1 MNKNQRMWIKA
12 GIGGVVA
19 IGVIATMVALGSRT
33 PSEERVPQNTQVI
46 FNTLAPTATP
56 TASATPAPTKE
67 PVAVVT
73 PRVTPTLMPIIT
85 PTPTIKVVTVAPATP
100 TVTPPSLQIGFTG
113 SNEVRALQKRLK
125 ELGWYKGSVDGD
137 FGPATQEAVKA
148 FQKANGLKVD
158 GKAGTKTLEK
168 LRSSK
173 AVSKKEYTAKT
184 TSSSSKSTV
193 KTTAK
198 QTAKPTATPNLSKD
212 YYLETGS
219 SGKKVRTLQSRLI
232 ELGYLSGK
240 VTGEYDAATRAAV
253 LAFQKSYKELW
264 DDGVAGP
271 QTLKL
276 LYSKNA
282 RKSSSVAASIGETL
296 QLGST
301 GSAVR
306 SLQKRLKELGY
317 FSSSIDGDY
326 GDLTE
331 NAVKLFQEQNG
342 LKVDGK
348 AGSATLDKLYS
359 NTAEKFKDKE

>member
-1 MNKNQRMWIKA
+1 MTKNKATWIKA
-12 GIGGVVA
+12 GIGGA
-19 IGVIATMVALGSRT
+19 VALGIVAVMIAIGSQA
-33 PSEERVPQNTQVI
+33 PGGEQVPQNTQVI

-56 TASATPAPTKE
+56 IASPTPVPTKKPVVTAKPQATPTLM
-67 PVAVVT
+67 AVVT
-73 PRVTPTLMPIIT
+73 PTPTMRI
-85 PTPTIKVVTVAPATP
+85 VTVAPATP
-100 TVTPPSLQIGFTG
+100 TVTPPSLQFGFTG
-113 SNEVRALQKRLK
+113 STEVRALQKRLK
-125 ELGWYKGSVDGD
+125 ELGWYTGSVDGD
-137 FGPATQEAVKA
+137 FGPATLEAVKA
-148 FQKANGLKVD
+148 FQKANGLTAD
-158 GKAGTKTLEK
+158 GKAGQKTLAK
-168 LRSSK
+168 LNSTK
-173 AVSKKEYTAKT
+173 AVSKKAAASKT
-184 TSSSSKSTV
+184 TGSDKATSKSPS
-193 KTTAK
+193 K

-359 NTAEKFKDKE
+359 HTAERFKDKE

>member
-1 MNKNQRMWIKA
+1 MKMNRRMLTRI
-12 GIGGVVA
+12 GIGGA
-19 IGVIATMVALGSRT
+19 IGVGVLAVILAVVPHGSN
-33 PSEERVPQNTQVI
+33 EEPVPQNTQVI
-46 FNTLAPTATP
+46 FATLAPTHTP
-56 TASATPAPTKE
+56 TMKPTAQPTQAP
-67 PVAVVT
+67 VT
-73 PRVTPTLMPIIT
+73 MQPRVTSTPVPIIT
-85 PTPTIKVVTVAPATP
+85 AMPTVQIVTVAPATP

-113 SNEVRALQKRLK
+113 SNEVRALQRRLK
-125 ELGWYKGSVDGD
+125 ELGWYSGSVDGD
-137 FGPATQEAVKA
+137 FGPATLEAVKG
-148 FQKANGLKVD
+148 FQKANGLTVD
-158 GKAGTKTLEK
+158 GKAGEKTLEK
-168 LRSSK
+168 LRSAK
-173 AVSKKEYTAKT
+173 AVSKKTAMAKSSSTKATAKV
-184 TSSSSKSTV
+184 TV
-193 KTTAK
+193 KP
-198 QTAKPTATPNLSKD
+198 TAKPTATPNLSKD
-212 YYLETGS
+212 YYLEKGS
-219 SGKKVRTLQSRLI
+219 SGKKVKTLQNRLI

-240 VTGEYDAATRAAV
+240 ATGEYDSATRAAV

-296 QLGST
+296 QLGSS

-342 LKVDGK
+342 LTVDGK

>member
-1 MNKNQRMWIKA
+1 MKMNRRMLTRI
-12 GIGGVVA
+12 GIGGA
-19 IGVIATMVALGSRT
+19 IGVGVLAIILAVVPHGSN
-33 PSEERVPQNTQVI
+33 EEPVPQNTQVI
-46 FNTLAPTATP
+46 FATLAPTNTPTMKPTAQPTQVPVTMQPRVTSTSVPVVTATP
-56 TASATPAPTKE
+56 T
-67 PVAVVT
+67 V
-73 PRVTPTLMPIIT
+73 RI
-85 PTPTIKVVTVAPATP
+85 VTVAPATP

-113 SNEVRALQKRLK
+113 SNEVRALQRRLK
-125 ELGWYKGSVDGD
+125 ELGWYSGSVDGD
-137 FGPATQEAVKA
+137 FGPATLEAVKG
-148 FQKANGLKVD
+148 FQRANGLTVD
-158 GKAGTKTLEK
+158 GKAGEKTLEK
-168 LRSSK
+168 LRSAK
-173 AVSKKEYTAKT
+173 AVSKKTATAK
-184 TSSSSKSTV
+184 SSSTKVTV
-193 KTTAK
+193 KP
-198 QTAKPTATPNLSKD
+198 TAKPTATPNLSKD
-212 YYLETGS
+212 YYLEKGS
-219 SGKKVRTLQSRLI
+219 SGKKVKTLQNRLI

-240 VTGEYDAATRAAV
+240 ATGEYDSATRAAV

-282 RKSSSVAASIGETL
+282 RKSSSVVASTGETL
-296 QLGST
+296 QLGSS

-348 AGSATLDKLYS
+348 AGSETLEKLYS
-359 NTAEKFKDKE
+359 NTAQKFVDKE

>member
-1 MNKNQRMWIKA
+1 MKLNRRGWI
-12 GIGGVVA
+12 I
-19 IGVIATMVALGSRT
+19 IGVCGVLAVGGIIAALPKGPGEDSK
-33 PSEERVPQNTQVI
+33 PSPTQVI
-46 FNTLAPTATP
+46 FNTLAPTAIP
-56 TASATPAPTKE
+56 TVRPTSVPTQAP
-67 PVAVVT
+67 VVT
-73 PRVTPTLMPIIT
+73 AKPQVTATLLPIVTPI
-85 PTPTIKVVTVAPATP
+85 PTIQIVTVAPATP
-100 TVTPPSLQIGFTG
+100 TVTPPSLQFGFTG
-113 SNEVRALQKRLK
+113 SDEVRALQRRLK

-137 FGPATQEAVKA
+137 FGQATLEAVKA
-148 FQKANGLKVD
+148 FQKANRLMVD
-158 GKAGTKTLEK
+158 GKAGKKTLEK
-168 LRSSK
+168 LNSK
-173 AVSKKEYTAKT
+173 NAVSKKTAEAKGLV
-184 TSSSSKSTV
+184 SDKSTT
-193 KTTAK
+193 KATSK
-198 QTAKPTATPNLSKD
+198 PTAKPTATPNLSKD

-240 VTGEYDAATRAAV
+240 VTGEYDSATRAAV
-253 LAFQKSYKELW
+253 LAFQKAYKELW

-282 RKSSSVAASIGETL
+282 RKASSVAASIGETL

-317 FSSSIDGDY
+317 FSGNVDGDY
-326 GDLTE
+326 GDFTE

-342 LKVDGK
+342 LIVDGK

-359 NTAEKFKDKE
+359 NSAEKFKDKE